1 MFTARY
7 GLIPYIKQI
16 AFGLYI
22 TVVESVHSAVRTD
35 SLYKAD
41 YFWFLLPWWEVF
53 IARYGLIPYIKQITF
68 GFLTV
73 VESVYSA
80 VRTDSL

>member
-7 GLIPYIKQI
+7 GLIPYIKKI

-22 TVVESVHSAVRTD
+22 
-35 SLYKAD
+35 
-41 YFWFLLPWWEVF
+41 
-53 IARYGLIPYIKQITF
+53 
-68 GFLTV
+68 TV

-80 VRTDSL
+80 VRTDSLYKADCVWSLNNRDGKCLQRGTD